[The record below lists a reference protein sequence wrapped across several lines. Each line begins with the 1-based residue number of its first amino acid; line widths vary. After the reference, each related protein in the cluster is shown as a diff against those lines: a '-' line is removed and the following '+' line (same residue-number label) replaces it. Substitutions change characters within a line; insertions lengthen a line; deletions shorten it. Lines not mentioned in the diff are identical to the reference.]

1 MEILIKCENVLHSRF
16 LQSSLWCFIRSNWYK
31 HSQWPFERTL
41 KLKRTEFHVS
51 LLAYLG
57 IHSMTNS
64 RVAGDSRR
72 DYQSATSL
80 WPPKTFLQ
88 PSCDLCHL
96 SATTLRPPCNLPAI
110 SRNDGRKEVAD
121 RMQAMCDW
129 GICDFKNAA
138 AISKRIFAGAI
149 IISQVRFQN
158 ADTANLASFGNDGR
172 WFQIQTGNS
181 LRRFICRKHH
191 KSNGLFFV
199 TSPDMHPRH
208 IYIYIY
214 YRKHLIHS
222 CTEPCSGIEKLFIC
236 NVWIYIIFFKPY
248 YNYGILVWG
257 YDCHR
262 VEKIQKRIFRII
274 TVSKYNAHTE
284 PLLRL
289 LVFSN

>member
-1 MEILIKCENVLHSRF
+1 MIPGVI
-16 LQSSLWCFIRSNWYK
+16 
-31 HSQWPFERTL
+31 
-41 KLKRTEFHVS
+41 
-51 LLAYLG
+51 
-57 IHSMTNS
+57 
-64 RVAGDSRR
+64 
-72 DYQSATSL
+72 TSPR
-80 WPPKTFLQ
+80 PPCDHQK
-88 PSCDLCHL
+88 PSCNLPVTSVICQQPVGNHL
-96 SATTLRPPCNLPAI
+96 ATPPPPCNLPAI

-158 ADTANLASFGNDGR
+158 ADTANLACFGNDGR

-191 KSNGLFFV
+191 KSNGLFFF
-199 TSPDMHPRH
+199 TSPDIHPRH
-208 IYIYIY
+208 IYIYTYIY

-248 YNYGILVWG
+248 FNYGILVWG